1 LNQKRIELSI
11 YLYFKTVIVS
21 FIIFKYMKKIFISLV
36 TAVLVIS
43 CNSSQQNTSDQ
54 EGFIYSVH
62 GKMDISELGIALTH
76 EHVMSQF
83 GADPAYV
90 GEYDKELLF
99 KQVIPYLKEVKALGI
114 QTIFDCTTAYFG
126 RNVNLL
132 KEMADST
139 GIEIVTNTGYYAA
152 AKDRY
157 VPESAYESTS
167 EEIAEIWIDE
177 YENGIDDTGIRPGFI
192 KLAYDNGEP
201 SDIDSKLF
209 VAGIHAHLKTGLTM
223 AVHTGDNP
231 QALYKQ
237 LQLLDEYG
245 VSPSAWIWVHASNTK
260 SDSLLLAVAETGA
273 WISLDKFKAPQVED
287 YISRI
292 SLLKEKGFLD
302 QILLSHDGNSFPRG
316 GDIRGYQAVITDLV
330 PALKESGF
338 SEEEVN
344 QMLVENPQNAFR
356 ISVRKKG

>member
-1 LNQKRIELSI
+1 
-11 YLYFKTVIVS
+11 
-21 FIIFKYMKKIFISLV
+21 MKKIFI
-36 TAVLVIS
+36 AVVSVMLVIS
-43 CNSSQQNTSDQ
+43 CNSPQKNSSDP
-54 EGFIYSVH
+54 EDFIYSVH
-62 GKMDISELGIALTH
+62 GKMDISELGIAFTH

-83 GADPAYV
+83 GAEPAYV

-99 KQVIPYLKEVKALGI
+99 KQVIPYLKEVKALGV

-132 KEMADST
+132 KEMADSA
-139 GIEIVTNTGYYAA
+139 GIEVITNTGYYAG

-177 YENGIDDTGIRPGFI
+177 FNNGIDDTGIKPGFI
-192 KLAYDNGEP
+192 KLAYDDGDP

-209 VAGIHAHLKTGLTM
+209 IAGIHAHLKTGLTM

-231 QALYKQ
+231 QALHKQ

-245 VSPSAWIWVHASNTK
+245 VSPSAWVWVHACNTK
-260 SDSLLLAVAETGA
+260 SDSLILAVAESGA
-273 WISLDKFKAPQVED
+273 WISLDKFKPHQVED

-316 GDIRGYQAVITDLV
+316 RDIRGYQAVITDLV
-330 PALKESGF
+330 PALMESGF

-344 QMLVENPQNAFR
+344 QMLVVNPQNAFR
-356 ISVRKKG
+356 VSVRKKG